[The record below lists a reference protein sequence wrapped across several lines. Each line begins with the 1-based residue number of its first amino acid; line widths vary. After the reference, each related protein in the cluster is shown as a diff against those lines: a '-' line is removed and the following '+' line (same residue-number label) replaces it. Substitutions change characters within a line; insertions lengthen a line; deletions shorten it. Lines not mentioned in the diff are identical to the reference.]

1 MILKELSFKNFR
13 NLKDGSIT
21 VSPDINVVYGKNGQG
36 KTNLLESIWMLGGL
50 RSFRSAK
57 DKELIKQGF
66 NSAEITAE
74 FFSQDRD
81 QTVRLSILPNKR
93 EAEINGVKKKSASS
107 LIGVCSS
114 VVFSPE
120 HLTMIKN
127 GPGERRKFLDS
138 AICRFKPKYANIYAR
153 YNKIL
158 SNRNA
163 LLKSISQNGGEDML
177 ELWNISLASWG
188 AALVFER
195 LSYLKLLRECSGEIY
210 KGISGGVEELSIS
223 YQSSFGVLENDS
235 MSEIEQKLLLKLNN
249 SIKEDINYRF
259 TTIGPHRDDIEIMI
273 NQKSAR
279 IYGSQGQQRSAV
291 IALKLSEAD
300 ILQQEKDEKPVIIL
314 DDVLSEL
321 DMERQKYLLNKTRDR
336 QVFISCC
343 DKSAVEYLDCGMIFN
358 VSGGEVT
365 GEKKSEIV

>member
-21 VSPDINVVYGKNGQG
+21 VSQAVNIVYGKNGQG
-36 KTNLLESIWMLGGL
+36 KTNLLEGIWLLGGL
-50 RSFRSAK
+50 RSFRCAK
-57 DKELIKQGF
+57 DRELIKEGCS
-66 NSAEITAE
+66 NAEIEAC
-74 FFSQDRD
+74 FFSQDRE
-81 QTVRLSILPNKR
+81 QTAKLSILANKR
-93 EAEINGVKKKSASS
+93 EAVINGVKKKSASS

-127 GPGERRKFLDS
+127 GPGERRRFIDS

-158 SNRNA
+158 TQRNA
-163 LLKSISQNGGEDML
+163 LLKAITQNGGENML
-177 ELWNISLASWG
+177 EPWDVSLASWG

-195 LSYLKLLRECSGEIY
+195 LSYIRLLREYSREIY
-210 KGISGGVEELSIS
+210 CGISGGLEKLTMN
-223 YQSSFGVLENDS
+223 YQSSFGALENDS
-235 MSEIEQKLLLKLNN
+235 MSEIEQKLLSRLKDNR
-249 SIKEDINYRF
+249 KEDINYRV
-259 TTIGPHRDDIEIMI
+259 TSSGPHRDDIEIMI
-273 NQKSAR
+273 NGKSAR

-291 IALKLSEAD
+291 IAMKLSEAD

-321 DMERQKYLLNKTRDR
+321 DVERQKFLLNKTRDR

-343 DKSAVEYLDCGMIFN
+343 DKSAVEYLDCGRIFYVN
-358 VSGGEVT
+358 SGQIEAE
-365 GEKKSEIV
+365 EK

>member
-13 NLKDGSIT
+13 NLNDGSIT

-36 KTNLLESIWMLGGL
+36 KTNLLEGIWMLGGL

-57 DKELIKQGF
+57 DKELIKECF
-66 NSAEITAE
+66 ASAEIEAS

-81 QTVRLSILPNKR
+81 QSAKLNILPNKR
-93 EAEINGVKKKSASS
+93 EAIINGVKKKSASS

-127 GPGERRKFLDS
+127 GPGERRRFIDS

-153 YNKIL
+153 FNKIL
-158 SNRNA
+158 SQRNA
-163 LLKSISQNGGEDML
+163 LLKAITQNGGESML
-177 ELWNISLASWG
+177 EPWDISLASWG

-195 LSYLKLLRECSGEIY
+195 LSYIKLLREKSKEIY
-210 KGISGGVEELSIS
+210 RGISGGTEELFVY

-235 MSEIEQKLLLKLNN
+235 IKEIEDKLVLKLKN
-249 SIKEDINYRF
+249 SRSEDINYRF
-259 TTIGPHRDDIEIMI
+259 TTAGPHRDDIEIKI
-273 NQKSAR
+273 NGKSAR
-279 IYGSQGQQRSAV
+279 IFGSQGQQRSAV

-321 DMERQKYLLNKTRDR
+321 DVERQKFLLNKTKDR

-343 DKSAVEYLDCGMIFN
+343 DKSAVDYLDCGMIFY
-358 VSGGEVT
+358 VSGGQINAE
-365 GEKKSEIV
+365 EK

>member
-1 MILKELSFKNFR
+1 
-13 NLKDGSIT
+13 
-21 VSPDINVVYGKNGQG
+21 
-36 KTNLLESIWMLGGL
+36 
-50 RSFRSAK
+50 
-57 DKELIKQGF
+57 
-66 NSAEITAE
+66 
-74 FFSQDRD
+74 
-81 QTVRLSILPNKR
+81 
-93 EAEINGVKKKSASS
+93 
-107 LIGVCSS
+107 
-114 VVFSPE
+114 
-120 HLTMIKN
+120 
-127 GPGERRKFLDS
+127 
-138 AICRFKPKYANIYAR
+138 
-153 YNKIL
+153 
-158 SNRNA
+158 
-163 LLKSISQNGGEDML
+163 ML
-177 ELWNISLASWG
+177 EPWNISLASWG

-195 LSYLKLLRECSGEIY
+195 LSYLRLLRECSGEIY

-321 DMERQKYLLNKTRDR
+321 DVERQKFLLNKTKDR

-343 DKSAVEYLDCGMIFN
+343 DKSAVEYLDCGKIFYLNGGHIN
-358 VSGGEVT
+358 VE
-365 GEKKSEIV
+365 EK